1 MTGTPKFVQLLVSI
15 VVNMYESISKLKGVR
30 FTILNGVVWW
40 FIRGYQKSAI
50 CTILFVPMCSTNLIF
65 KINLTSES
73 SIYLLNNVMNS
84 WVIEMIFLVL
94 VAT

>member
-1 MTGTPKFVQLLVSI
+1 
-15 VVNMYESISKLKGVR
+15 MYESISKLRGVR

-40 FIRGYQKSAI
+40 FNRGYQKSAI

-65 KINLTSES
+65 KINLTGES
-73 SIYLLNNVMNS
+73 LYILHNVMTG